1 MGYLL
6 GKGFEMPRLRS
17 HVDDIERGAIVRRI
31 RIDRNLKIKELGKL
45 VGVSYQQIQKYE
57 TGQNELSIT
66 SMKKIAA
73 ALEVDPCDICGCC
86 ED

>member
-1 MGYLL
+1 
-6 GKGFEMPRLRS
+6 MPRLRN
-17 HVDDIERGAIVRRI
+17 HLDDIERGAIVRRI

-57 TGQNELSIT
+57 TGENELSIT

-73 ALEVDPCDICGCC
+73 ALGVDACDICGCC
-86 ED
+86 DD